1 MAKQILIQLQ
11 KELNQKISDAIAQI
25 DALEGEDNPLHQ
37 ERNKTSPL
45 QECNKTN
52 PLKKKRMGKKR
63 CGVCGAQEPYASLC
77 RHYFYRHATQ
87 KQKNHVTS
95 STDKKG
101 QFGALLFKLYPELQN
116 MSKLA

>member
-52 PLKKKRMGKKR
+52 PL
-63 CGVCGAQEPYASLC
+63 P
-77 RHYFYRHATQ
+77 F
-87 KQKNHVTS
+87 
-95 STDKKG
+95 
-101 QFGALLFKLYPELQN
+101 
-116 MSKLA
+116 